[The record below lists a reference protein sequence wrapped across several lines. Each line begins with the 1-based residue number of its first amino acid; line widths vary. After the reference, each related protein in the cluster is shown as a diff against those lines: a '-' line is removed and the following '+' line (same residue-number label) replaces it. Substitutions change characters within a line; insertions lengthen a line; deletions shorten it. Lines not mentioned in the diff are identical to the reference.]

1 MNSQPRR
8 RLLYVISYHH
18 ACNDGALIA
27 LVALLPILIVEL
39 ELSYSEVGLL
49 GLGLLITVVVQLL
62 VGRLTD
68 RAFSR
73 YLLEIGALLMALS
86 FMMIVLVS
94 NFIELFAAVIA
105 MRIGAS
111 FYHPVGIT
119 WITREYAGGYLD
131 TTLGIQSGI
140 GNLGVILSLATSG
153 FLGEAFGW
161 KVPCML
167 WVALNLVAVI
177 LGIATT
183 GQHASLR
190 SHVRPQKPS
199 SISKTIS
206 RVAWYAA
213 PIAAGGALYSVTTY
227 YGPINLTAESGWGV
241 GAADF
246 VFAIWLAV
254 GTISSY
260 MFGRISAKLGRR
272 RVVTIGYGGSMLC
285 LVILFLTSAW
295 YLIIPT
301 LVVYGGLMFLTYPAL
316 FAMVS
321 EATDDD
327 ERGTAFG
334 MVFAFQLGGAA
345 SLVYVCGL
353 IADAYDDP
361 SLAFLVSAAFTAVA
375 LLMFVMGRNRLTV
388 STET

>member
-1 MNSQPRR
+1 M
-8 RLLYVISYHH
+8 
-18 ACNDGALIA
+18 
-27 LVALLPILIVEL
+27 VALLPILIVEL

-49 GLGLLITVVVQLL
+49 GLGLLITVVIQLL

-131 TTLGIQSGI
+131 TALGIQSGI

-190 SHVRPQKPS
+190 PHVRPQKPS

-375 LLMFVMGRNRLTV
+375 LLMFVMGRNRLTAG
-388 STET
+388 TET